1 MQLASRHAATL
12 LVSTFIIAVCGL
24 TYELI
29 VGTLSS
35 YLFGNSVVHFSLTI
49 GLFMSAMG
57 LGSFASRWITRS
69 VLGWFILL
77 QMAIGLIGGCSAA
90 LLYAVFATS
99 EFYYLAM
106 VLLIVLVGSLIGLE
120 IPLLTRLSGGWKSL
134 KDTLAN
140 ILAFDYLGALLG
152 SILFP
157 LVLLP
162 KLGLLKTSFAT
173 GLLNLA
179 IAALN
184 LWSFRERL
192 VHWRRMAV
200 MAGAVA
206 LVLVAGGVW
215 AVRLTSLFEEQLY
228 EDEIIYTR
236 QTPYQ
241 RIVLTRWGDDVR
253 LYLDGN
259 LQFSAWDEHRYH
271 ESLTHP
277 AMSLTRSRESVL
289 VLGGGDGPAAREILK
304 YDDVRR
310 LVLVDID
317 PAMTELART
326 HPALLAINERSLLD
340 PRLELVH
347 QDAFKYLEET
357 AEQFGVII
365 IDLPDPNNE
374 SLGKLYTREF
384 YKMVRRHLAAGGVMA
399 SQATSPYFAREA
411 FWCIVHTAADAGLQT
426 WPYHVYVPSFG
437 DWGFFLAA
445 EHSLEPALTAPAGF
459 AVRLEVPTRYL
470 NADLLA
476 ASFIFDN
483 DIAEVETEINT
494 LDSQVVLSYYEKGW
508 KRWR

>member
-1 MQLASRHAATL
+1 MQLTSRHSAAL
-12 LVSTFIIAVCGL
+12 LISVFIIAVCGL

-69 VLGWFILL
+69 ILGWFILL
-77 QMAIGLIGGCSAA
+77 EMAIGVVGGCSAA

-99 EFYYLAM
+99 DFYYPAM
-106 VLLIVLVGSLIGLE
+106 VLFIVLVGSFIGME
-120 IPLLTRLSGGWKSL
+120 IPLLTRLSGGRESL

-140 ILAFDYLGALLG
+140 VLAFDYLGALLA

-162 KLGLLKTSFAT
+162 ELGLLKTSFAT
-173 GLLNLA
+173 GLLNMA
-179 IAALN
+179 VVALN
-184 LWSFRERL
+184 LWTFREWLAR
-192 VHWRRMAV
+192 WRRLAIV
-200 MAGAVA
+200 AGAIT
-206 LVLVAGGVW
+206 LLLLAGEVW
-215 AVRLTSLFEEQLY
+215 AVRLTSLFEERLY
-228 EDEIIYTR
+228 EDEIIYAR

-241 RIVLTRWGDDVR
+241 RIVITRWGEDVR

-259 LQFSAWDEHRYH
+259 LQFSSRDEHRYH
-271 ESLTHP
+271 EMLTHP

-289 VLGGGDGPAAREILK
+289 VLGGGDGLAAREILK

-357 AEQFGVII
+357 DEQFGVII

-374 SLGKLYTREF
+374 SLGKLYSREF
-384 YKMVRRHLAAGGVMA
+384 YKMVRRHLAVGGVMA

-411 FWCIVHTAADAGLQT
+411 YWCIVHTAADVDLYT
-426 WPYHVYVPSFG
+426 WPYHVYIPSFG

-445 EHSLEPALTAPAGF
+445 EHNLEPTRF
-459 AVRLEVPTRYL
+459 SLEVPTRYL

-476 ASFIFDN
+476 VSFIFDR
-483 DIAEVETEINT
+483 DTAEVETEINT
-494 LDSQVVLSYYEKGW
+494 LDSQVILSYYEQGW
-508 KRWR
+508 RRWG